1 MFNILD
7 YLPILGNAGSDR
19 TPSPWLTARMS
30 AQLNLSQAGA
40 RDSDFSWVSAVN
52 SKDAVTEPAPFPSW
66 GLH

>member
-19 TPSPWLTARMS
+19 TPSPWLTAQMS
-30 AQLNLSQAGA
+30 AQLRLSQAGA
-40 RDSDFSWVSAVN
+40 KVSDFSWVPAGN
-52 SKDAVTEPAPFPSW
+52 GEDTDTEPAPFPSW